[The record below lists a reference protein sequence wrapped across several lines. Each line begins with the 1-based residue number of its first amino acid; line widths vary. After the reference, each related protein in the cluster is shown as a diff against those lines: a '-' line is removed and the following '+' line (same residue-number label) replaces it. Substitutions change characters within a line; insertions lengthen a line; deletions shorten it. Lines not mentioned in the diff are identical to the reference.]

1 MHIGLV
7 SLTDIDYGLDLANA
21 LFEGGATVSLYMSL
35 KHTARAVGQ
44 STRPG
49 ERIYELGLLPPAVK
63 LHLFNAPRMR
73 DLRSLHIFLKLSQ
86 TIKRDGV
93 EVAHLLVGSGD
104 FWIAVLSALLRD
116 MPVVATMRE
125 PIPNI
130 NDHPSPAFVKVTNKI
145 LALGS
150 DVVIANGQNHVALIQ
165 ATYAV
170 PENRVSYVPLGPR
183 TTAIRWTTSAVPE
196 DPGMILFFGSI
207 QPRKGLEYLVR
218 AQPVINK
225 HIPNAHIV
233 IAGHGKEEL
242 ERCRLLMQDS
252 TRFEIHDEF
261 IPNKVMAELFQKAS
275 LVVLPYISAST
286 SGILMTAY
294 VFGKPVVV
302 TRVGS
307 LPEYVEDGVT
317 GFLISPAD
325 EEQLAQAIIR
335 LLLDETMRHRMGE
348 EAKRWAYEEQTKNAI
363 QSLRIYEKAIHIHNN
378 A

>member
-21 LFEGGATVSLYMSL
+21 LFESGTTVSLYMSQ
-35 KHTARAVGQ
+35 KHTARAVGE
-44 STRPG
+44 STRLG
-49 ERIYELGLLPPAVK
+49 ERIYELGLLPSAVK